1 MIQKCDGVKILDLE
15 EKLEVTGSEYMVTAE
30 KGNNYKLPLES
41 VADIVIGS
49 SKFKAA
55 IKEYINSKT
64 NSILK
69 TNILRNNR
77 DVVATIVYNELTDLL
92 EFSNTSSV
100 TTPIDSE
107 ILKRYLHQ
115 VKPQLYSGIPM
126 KLKPYC
132 IKCGCGNGYFRGLYD
147 PYVLA
152 LLTEDADPW
161 LWEDNGVVLLEQ
173 QKENNLIDN
182 DSKN

>member
-1 MIQKCDGVKILDLE
+1 MD
-15 EKLEVTGSEYMVTAE
+15 
-30 KGNNYKLPLES
+30 
-41 VADIVIGS
+41 
-49 SKFKAA
+49 KA
-55 IKEYINSKT
+55 KEYINSKT

-115 VKPQLYSGIPM
+115 VKPQLQCNYQF
-126 KLKPYC
+126 L
-132 IKCGCGNGYFRGLYD
+132 
-147 PYVLA
+147 
-152 LLTEDADPW
+152 
-161 LWEDNGVVLLEQ
+161 
-173 QKENNLIDN
+173 
-182 DSKN
+182 

>member
-1 MIQKCDGVKILDLE
+1 MD
-15 EKLEVTGSEYMVTAE
+15 
-30 KGNNYKLPLES
+30 
-41 VADIVIGS
+41 
-49 SKFKAA
+49 KA
-55 IKEYINSKT
+55 KEYINSKT

-69 TNILRNNR
+69 TNILRNSR

-152 LLTEDADPW
+152 LLT
-161 LWEDNGVVLLEQ
+161 LEHPLHT
-173 QKENNLIDN
+173 K
-182 DSKN
+182 K

>member
-1 MIQKCDGVKILDLE
+1 MD
-15 EKLEVTGSEYMVTAE
+15 
-30 KGNNYKLPLES
+30 
-41 VADIVIGS
+41 
-49 SKFKAA
+49 KA
-55 IKEYINSKT
+55 KEYINSKT

-69 TNILRNNR
+69 TSVIRNNR

-92 EFSNTSSV
+92 EFSNTSDI

-115 VKPQLYSGIPM
+115 VKPQLYSDIPM

-152 LLTEDADPW
+152 LLT
-161 LWEDNGVVLLEQ
+161 LEHPLHT
-173 QKENNLIDN
+173 K
-182 DSKN
+182 K

>member
-1 MIQKCDGVKILDLE
+1 MD
-15 EKLEVTGSEYMVTAE
+15 
-30 KGNNYKLPLES
+30 
-41 VADIVIGS
+41 
-49 SKFKAA
+49 KA
-55 IKEYINSKT
+55 KEYINSKT

-115 VKPQLYSGIPM
+115 VKP
-126 KLKPYC
+126 
-132 IKCGCGNGYFRGLYD
+132 
-147 PYVLA
+147 
-152 LLTEDADPW
+152 
-161 LWEDNGVVLLEQ
+161 
-173 QKENNLIDN
+173 
-182 DSKN
+182 

>member
-1 MIQKCDGVKILDLE
+1 MD
-15 EKLEVTGSEYMVTAE
+15 
-30 KGNNYKLPLES
+30 
-41 VADIVIGS
+41 
-49 SKFKAA
+49 KA
-55 IKEYINSKT
+55 KEYINSKT

-182 DSKN
+182 DVKNEIIPILFSKKTTSIFEILNVDFFNPSTHISYSLSIFFEKMKFLPKRTSPT

>member
-1 MIQKCDGVKILDLE
+1 MD
-15 EKLEVTGSEYMVTAE
+15 
-30 KGNNYKLPLES
+30 
-41 VADIVIGS
+41 
-49 SKFKAA
+49 KAR
-55 IKEYINSKT
+55 EYINGKT

-115 VKPQLYSGIPM
+115 VKP
-126 KLKPYC
+126 
-132 IKCGCGNGYFRGLYD
+132 
-147 PYVLA
+147 
-152 LLTEDADPW
+152 
-161 LWEDNGVVLLEQ
+161 
-173 QKENNLIDN
+173 
-182 DSKN
+182 

>member
-1 MIQKCDGVKILDLE
+1 MD
-15 EKLEVTGSEYMVTAE
+15 
-30 KGNNYKLPLES
+30 
-41 VADIVIGS
+41 
-49 SKFKAA
+49 KA
-55 IKEYINSKT
+55 KEYINSKT
-64 NSILK
+64 NTILK

>member
-1 MIQKCDGVKILDLE
+1 MD
-15 EKLEVTGSEYMVTAE
+15 
-30 KGNNYKLPLES
+30 
-41 VADIVIGS
+41 
-49 SKFKAA
+49 KA
-55 IKEYINSKT
+55 KEYINSKT

-115 VKPQLYSGIPM
+115 VKPLYN
-126 KLKPYC
+126 
-132 IKCGCGNGYFRGLYD
+132 CG
-147 PYVLA
+147 
-152 LLTEDADPW
+152 LT
-161 LWEDNGVVLLEQ
+161 
-173 QKENNLIDN
+173 
-182 DSKN
+182 

>member
-1 MIQKCDGVKILDLE
+1 MD
-15 EKLEVTGSEYMVTAE
+15 
-30 KGNNYKLPLES
+30 
-41 VADIVIGS
+41 
-49 SKFKAA
+49 KA
-55 IKEYINSKT
+55 KEYINSKT

-132 IKCGCGNGYFRGLYD
+132 IKCGCGNGHFRGLYD
-147 PYVLA
+147 PSRDDVAPSTYTV
-152 LLTEDADPW
+152 T
-161 LWEDNGVVLLEQ
+161 VVL
-173 QKENNLIDN
+173 NS
-182 DSKN
+182 DSVGKCTVKVVGDVVSIVPSDEAVDAYKVADGWRKWASMIKPLSEYVE